1 MVEEEREEEE
11 VEEIIAC
18 KCAGGSGE
26 KRASS
31 NFAFGPRSPTPLQI
45 RPRDPSR
52 TRETDTTAD
61 LAPAL

>member
-1 MVEEEREEEE
+1 MVEEEREGEE
-11 VEEIIAC
+11 VQGIMAC
-18 KCAGGSGE
+18 KCAGGFGE
-26 KRASS
+26 RRASS

-52 TRETDTTAD
+52 TDTTAD